1 MVLQVNE
8 EKSFHKANQKIFKTN
23 SFEKRWYHWSKKILN
38 SSVLVVGAGGLGCP
52 VIDYLSR
59 AGVGLIGIIDYDKV
73 DASNIHRQSIYTYK
87 DIGKYKVEVLKRK
100 LKDIN
105 PDVKTK
111 IFKSKITNKNANKI
125 LKQFDIIVDGS
136 DNFKTKFLLNQFA
149 RKLKKAFIVGA
160 ISRYNGHVFSF
171 NFKRN
176 NEACLKCFYQSDV
189 NEEVLNC
196 ETDGILGP
204 VAGMVGNMQANEVL
218 KNILNLK
225 NQLRDKILI
234 IDLLNLTF
242 RQANFSKKKNCVCGE
257 R

>member
-1 MVLQVNE
+1 M
-8 EKSFHKANQKIFKTN
+8 I
-23 SFEKRWYHWSKKILN
+23 ILN
-38 SSVLVVGAGGLGCP
+38 GVHECKLDSKGRIMLPSSFRKKLLPVLDEGF
-52 VIDYLSR
+52 VIKKSVHSLCLELHPIKEWNKEMKKLR
-59 AGVGLIGIIDYDKV
+59 
-73 DASNIHRQSIYTYK
+73 
-87 DIGKYKVEVLKRK
+87 RK

-111 IFKSKITNKNANKI
+111 IFKSKITNKNVNKI